1 MWWRNA
7 IRAAA
12 AAAMIV
18 GVNELCV
25 VPYRANL
32 ALASIEQRT
41 RRAQALERAAAARL
55 ARANLEDLSRIATP
69 QRLNPDWYML
79 DAANCEII
87 GRLADAAESYSR
99 ALRIDQ
105 RPEIYVNR
113 ANVFLQLGRVD
124 AAVADLATAARFNPF
139 VLYDLDGDIRRRVTA
154 AAGLR

>member
-18 GVNELCV
+18 GVHELCV

-87 GRLADAAESYSR
+87 GRFADAAESYSR